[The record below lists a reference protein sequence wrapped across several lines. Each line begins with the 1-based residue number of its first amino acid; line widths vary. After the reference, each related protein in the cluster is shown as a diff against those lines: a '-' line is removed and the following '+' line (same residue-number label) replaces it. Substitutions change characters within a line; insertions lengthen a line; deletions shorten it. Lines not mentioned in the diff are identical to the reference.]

1 MHSENIKT
9 YVTFLITEGFWKVEC
24 KNIDFF
30 FFFNALDILNNFTHC
45 SEVEEIILYNF
56 IPEAM

>member
-1 MHSENIKT
+1 MYSENIKT

-30 FFFNALDILNNFTHC
+30 FFYALDILNNFTHC
-45 SEVEEIILYNF
+45 SEEIILYNF